1 MHKIP
6 SKHWTEFLSE
16 VGKPVLVRGY
26 RQLDRLRQIERKMEE
41 LNQLKMEYNQ
51 KEKEIAQ
58 LCTTEWSTKEI
69 ANAKLKSITP

>member
-1 MHKIP
+1 
-6 SKHWTEFLSE
+6 
-16 VGKPVLVRGY
+16 
-26 RQLDRLRQIERKMEE
+26 MEE

-51 KEKEIAQ
+51 EEKEIAQ